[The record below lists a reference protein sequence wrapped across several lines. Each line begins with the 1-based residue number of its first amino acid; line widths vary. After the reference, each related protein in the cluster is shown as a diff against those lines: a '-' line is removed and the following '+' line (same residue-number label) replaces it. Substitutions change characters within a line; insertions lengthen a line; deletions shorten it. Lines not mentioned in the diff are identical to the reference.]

1 MTMYTK
7 LVSVIVP
14 IYNAEKNL
22 EKCIKSIR
30 NQSYSNIEVI
40 LVNDGSI
47 DNSLDICYKASTE
60 DSRIYVIDIENSGVS
75 FARNKGIENAK
86 GEYCCFVDSDDW
98 LEKEHIKK
106 LVFNIKNTDGVIS
119 GYIKDSGLRQDKY
132 KLTSMIVDLNELEGK
147 TVGKIFWDGYV
158 HPCWN
163 KLFKRD
169 ILLKNNLVF
178 EHKIHIS
185 EDSLF
190 CIRYLECCKSVA
202 VMSDTTYHYCID
214 KYEVSLSKKIYP
226 NIFDIYAMVY
236 NELERL
242 LERGKCE
249 ENIKNEIL
257 TRTIYPQLYS
267 AISKILLNNTM
278 TRIEKKK
285 ILNQIEKNLSC
296 QRVLINAGQ
305 ISENKTE
312 KLILKLAMKK
322 KYFLLEL
329 IWKSIVRKS
338 Q

>member
-1 MTMYTK
+1 
-7 LVSVIVP
+7 
-14 IYNAEKNL
+14 
-22 EKCIKSIR
+22 
-30 NQSYSNIEVI
+30 
-40 LVNDGSI
+40 
-47 DNSLDICYKASTE
+47 
-60 DSRIYVIDIENSGVS
+60 
-75 FARNKGIENAK
+75 
-86 GEYCCFVDSDDW
+86 
-98 LEKEHIKK
+98 
-106 LVFNIKNTDGVIS
+106 
-119 GYIKDSGLRQDKY
+119 
-132 KLTSMIVDLNELEGK
+132 
-147 TVGKIFWDGYV
+147 
-158 HPCWN
+158 
-163 KLFKRD
+163 
-169 ILLKNNLVF
+169 
-178 EHKIHIS
+178 
-185 EDSLF
+185 
-190 CIRYLECCKSVA
+190 
-202 VMSDTTYHYCID
+202 
-214 KYEVSLSKKIYP
+214 
-226 NIFDIYAMVY
+226 MVY